1 MKDRKQNSLSSLEF
15 QVLLV
20 LAEGASYGYKIMK
33 GVEEQSRGRHRP
45 DIGSL
50 YRLLARLTARGLVD
64 EQTSPMDVALNHRG
78 LPRKYY
84 GLTPLGLQFVRDEAL
99 HLAGLVDTARIR
111 NLLPNG

>member
-1 MKDRKQNSLSSLEF
+1 MTDKKPNPPSGLEF

-20 LAEGASYGYKIMK
+20 LAEGASYGYAIMK

-50 YRLLARLTARGLVD
+50 YRLLSRLTARGFVE
-64 EQTSPMDVALNHRG
+64 EQNAPAGSSLSHRG

-84 GLTPLGLQFVRDEAL
+84 GLTQLGLQVVREEAL
-99 HLAGLVDTARIR
+99 HLAGLVDTARTR
-111 NLLPNG
+111 HLLPNG